1 MLMKPKADVKNTAD
15 ALRELKNWIYQFA
28 KEYDLSESAIDVL
41 HKKID
46 EVADELT
53 EMECK

>member
-1 MLMKPKADVKNTAD
+1 MKPKADVKDAAD

-28 KEYDLSESAIDVL
+28 KEYDLSENALEVL

-46 EVADELT
+46 EVANKLAGV
-53 EMECK
+53 ECK